1 MISGRLKRTTGVG
14 MTGDAFRAI
23 QGRLAKFQESG
34 NSALLLDAIALE
46 EIADLRQSIGW
57 PAFAALPDNPG
68 IRRGLNAIVLAG
80 TFLWMRAQRLP
91 IPDQLDARLEA
102 TELLAA
108 AYAVVPAAI
117 PRPLAKMLG
126 ALTGGGRALDH
137 AALHDHA
144 IDELT
149 NAARGTDLPAIDH
162 AIWLLMCAVQVAA
175 GDRFQTYYLSDLG
188 TAWLDRFR
196 ITGRIRDLDNSVTA
210 HEQGLATSVD
220 VPVDQAGRLSN
231 YSAALLARFGQR
243 QDTRDLSRAL
253 DTARSAVRLSGALP
267 ADQTPRPDHSGPHP
281 VSQSPGPDRAA
292 RLARL
297 ASLSRLSEA
306 LLASFE
312 QHRRRADLDDA
323 VRARRQAADL
333 APPGDPGHSRQQA
346 SLAQALL
353 DRLALS
359 LDSLDE
365 AELAGVAA
373 AEAVVEAPIA
383 ETRAAVEADLAEA
396 TAAAEA
402 ATATAPPRP
411 AARSPGLAALARAF
425 TASYALSGN
434 ARDLE
439 QAITSGRAA
448 VAAADEAAAARNVSF
463 GHALSLA
470 ELGKSMQLRYEHA
483 ADASALDDAIA
494 MYGRALEIAPITQS
508 ERRRFLAALGNTL
521 QTRFSTA
528 GNAADIRKSVT
539 VLSEALAATRPD
551 APARLDAAASLAR
564 SLVLAAYAGDAAGL
578 DQAVTLLQRELG
590 SAGAADP
597 GRPAALA
604 VLGWAWRTWFDAAG
618 DDEPMADHGPLGRA
632 AAAFRRAAAA
642 LPPGHPRHAEYQAG
656 LGSVLRR
663 RFECTGDEPTAR
675 AAIAASTA
683 AAHAPAAC
691 PRIRARAAADWG
703 RVAARLGDAD
713 EAAAGFATAVGL
725 LGQVAGQP
733 PRRDHVDPL
742 GRPTTLTCDAAA
754 WAITAGH
761 PEQAVELLEHGRGVL
776 LSRSLGAD
784 SRDLQQADPPLPF
797 AVLRAAAAGGPVVI
811 INVSAYRC
819 DALTVTPAGVQ
830 VTGLPALTA
839 AEASGRATDFVVAL
853 LRRHGKDPAKRA
865 AAQATLT
872 QTLAWLWDTV
882 ITPLQPVLEAITTP
896 TPDGTLPRLW
906 WCPSGPLT
914 FLPLHAAARPGEPDH
929 AVAARF
935 VSSYAPTLSL
945 LRLARAAGPAAG
957 DSGRPLVVAHPA
969 GPGRGFRPG
978 ARQEGRTL
986 ARRLGG
992 AVLLRGSRA
1001 TTAAVTQRLA
1011 AGAPWVHVACRGTQ
1025 DVGDPAAGQLAL
1037 HGGPLRAGEISGL
1050 GLAGAELAV
1059 LPACEAVLGGTRL
1072 ADEAVTLAAAFARA
1086 GYRHVIGTLWRPDGD
1101 AAVAE
1106 QVYDEL
1112 GAPGGPA
1119 AGAAAALHRV
1129 TETLRHAHPDDPWRW
1144 AAYIHIG
1151 P

>member
-1 MISGRLKRTTGVG
+1 

-34 NSALLLDAIALE
+34 NSALLLDVIALD
-46 EIADLRQSIGW
+46 EISDLRQSIDW
-57 PAFAALPDNPG
+57 PAFGALPDNTG
-68 IRRGLNAIVLAG
+68 IRRGLNVIVLAG

-91 IPDQLDARLEA
+91 GPDQLDVRLEA

-126 ALTGGGRALDH
+126 ALTGGAPDLDH
-137 AALHDHA
+137 AALHDRA
-144 IDELT
+144 IDQLT
-149 NAARGTDLPAIDH
+149 TAAQGTNLPAIDH
-162 AIWLLMCAVQVAA
+162 AIWLLTAAVQAAA
-175 GDRFQTYYLSDLG
+175 GDPFQAYYLSDLG

-196 ITGRIRDLDNSVTA
+196 ATGRSRDLDNSVTA
-210 HEQGLATSVD
+210 HEQALVTTVD
-220 VPVDQAGRLSN
+220 VPEDQAGRLSN

-243 QDTRDLSRAL
+243 EYARDLSRAL

-267 ADQTPRPDHSGPHP
+267 AGPAA
-281 VSQSPGPDRAA
+281 VPDRAA

-306 LLASFE
+306 LLANFE
-312 QHRRRADLDDA
+312 RHRRRADLDAA

-333 APPGDPGHSRQQA
+333 APPGDPAHSRQQA

-353 DRLALS
+353 DRFAFA

-365 AELAGVAA
+365 ADLIRVKAGLTKA
-373 AEAVVEAPIA
+373 AEADLTEA
-383 ETRAAVEADLAEA
+383 R
-396 TAAAEA
+396 AAAEA
-402 ATATAPPRP
+402 ATAAAPPRP
-411 AARSPGLAALARAF
+411 AARSPGLAALARVF
-425 TASYALSGN
+425 SASYALSGN

-439 QAITSGRAA
+439 QAIASGRAA
-448 VAAADEAAAARNVSF
+448 VAAGDEAAAARNVSF

-470 ELGKSMQLRYEHA
+470 ELAKSMQLRYAHA
-483 ADASALDDAIA
+483 VDASALDEAIT
-494 MYGRALEIAPITQS
+494 MHGRALEITPITQP
-508 ERRRFLAALGNTL
+508 ERRRFLGGLGNSMRI
-521 QTRFSTA
+521 RFSAA
-528 GNAADIRKSVT
+528 GNAGDIRKSVT
-539 VLSEALAATRPD
+539 ALSEAVAKTRPD
-551 APARLDAAASLAR
+551 DPARLDAVASLAR
-564 SLVLAAYAGDAAGL
+564 SLVLAAHAGDPCAL
-578 DQAVTLLQRELG
+578 DRAVTLLQRELS
-590 SAGAADP
+590 SAGANPA
-597 GRPAALA
+597 RPAALA

-618 DDEPMADHGPLGRA
+618 DDEPMAESGPLGRA

-656 LGSVLRR
+656 LASVLRR
-663 RFECTGDEPTAR
+663 QFEATGDEPAAR

-683 AAHAPAAC
+683 AALAPAAC

-703 RVAARLGDAD
+703 RVAARLGDSD
-713 EAAAGFATAVGL
+713 EAAAGFAAAVGL

-742 GRPTTLTCDAAA
+742 GRLTALACDAAA
-754 WAITAGH
+754 WAITAGR

-776 LSRSLGAD
+776 LARSLDPG
-784 SRDLQQADPPLPF
+784 SHDLPQAGPPLPF
-797 AVLRAAAAGGPVVI
+797 DTLREAAAGGPVVI

-839 AEASGRATDFVVAL
+839 AEASGHATDFVVAL
-853 LRRHGKDPAKRA
+853 LGRYDEDPANRA
-865 AAQATLT
+865 AAQVTLT

-882 ITPLQPVLEAITTP
+882 MTPLQPVLEATATP
-896 TPDGTLPRLW
+896 APGGTLPRLW
-906 WCPSGPLT
+906 WCPTGPMT
-914 FLPLHAAARPGEPDH
+914 FLPLHAAARAGEPDH
-929 AVAARF
+929 AVGARF
-935 VSSYAPTLSL
+935 VSSYAPTLGL
-945 LRLARAAGPAAG
+945 LRVARAAAGPAAG
-957 DSGRPLVVAHPA
+957 DGVRPLVVALPA
-969 GPGRGFRPG
+969 SPGRGLRPG
-978 ARQEGRTL
+978 ARQEGRAV

-992 AVLLRGSRA
+992 AAVLRGSRA
-1001 TTAAVTQRLA
+1001 TAAAVTQRLA
-1011 AGAPWVHVACRGTQ
+1011 AGAPWAHFACRGTQ
-1025 DVGDPAAGQLAL
+1025 DVGDAAAGQLAL
-1037 HGGPLRAGEISGL
+1037 HGGPLRAGEISAL

-1059 LPACEAVLGGTRL
+1059 LPGCETVLGGTRL
-1072 ADEAVTLAAAFARA
+1072 ADEAVTLAAAFGRA

-1106 QVYDEL
+1106 QVYAEL
-1112 GAPGGPA
+1112 GPPGGSAPD
-1119 AGAAAALHRV
+1119 AAAALHRA
-1129 TETLRHAHPDDPWRW
+1129 TEALRRSHPDEPWRW